1 MKPLQTT
8 IFQETGKAW
17 TSLLLLP
24 VQTCANQVAFDLQL
38 RAKLHGFLG
47 RSWSS
52 APGLNQMRMVTSK
65 WCSSWWLLKKPGK
78 KVTKRTKKWHQRFI
92 FLHFSSW
99 MSANGI
105 WIQEAPPAKLMGG
118 ARIHHI
124 FHRIFAQ
131 ARSLCSIVFS
141 IENTPRLCQ
150 MLILLIP
157 FHQVH
162 HQNIS
167 IWGGCF
173 QSSEMLHHC
182 SR

>member
-1 MKPLQTT
+1 MKPYKPRSSEKLGKLELHCCFCLCKPGCIWSPITC
-8 IFQETGKAW
+8 ETSRISWKVVVIGSRTESNENCRSHRSDA
-17 TSLLLLP
+17 
-24 VQTCANQVAFDLQL
+24 V
-38 RAKLHGFLG
+38 LG
-47 RSWSS
+47 DY
-52 APGLNQMRMVTSK
+52 
-65 WCSSWWLLKKPGK
+65 CKKPGK
-78 KVTKRTKKWHQRFI
+78 KVTKRTKQWHQWFI

-99 MSANGI
+99 MSANGM

-131 ARSLCSIVFS
+131 ARSLCSIVFG

-162 HQNIS
+162 H
-167 IWGGCF
+167 
-173 QSSEMLHHC
+173 
-182 SR
+182 

>member
-52 APGLNQMRMVTSK
+52 APGLNQMRMVGHIKVMRFLVTNEK
-65 WCSSWWLLKKPGK
+65 TRE
-78 KVTKRTKKWHQRFI
+78 KVTKRTKQIHQWFI
-92 FLHFSSW
+92 SLHFSSW
-99 MSANGI
+99 MSANGM

-162 HQNIS
+162 H
-167 IWGGCF
+167 
-173 QSSEMLHHC
+173 
-182 SR
+182 